1 MPTKLNLNLKPLE
14 LLNLSACHSVSD
26 IVDAMS
32 RCAFGAR
39 MLGEVAATLASWCAA
54 PAKPLIIY
62 DGSPISP
69 LGKLL
74 THLVRREKL
83 FSDIMTPMR
92 YATLPQN
99 GRNTRFKTALVV
111 GAFSERHAPALFA
124 RDSHTTI
131 YINPYDLC
139 APGQIKDGFFPDAV
153 FADPNFI
160 LPILALTLDERL
172 HGNKHPVADL
182 LTAFDTMPG
191 VALQVRQGAE
201 VLQHMMNKKN
211 IVRFLTLSGAMTIAQ
226 MSLVIC
232 DMIDRGM
239 VHSVTSTGALM
250 AHGLVPGLGLKHYKY
265 NPADNDETLAKLGLN
280 RVTDVLEPETNF
292 DHIDEIMSAVLA
304 TFSGRDTISPSI
316 LHAALGKYLQTHYP
330 DHRAILL
337 SAYQKN
343 VPVFVPAFT
352 DSELG
357 NDVYCTNKLRE
368 LTGKKRIVMDME
380 KDTSKLLDLMTSQT
394 HAGIWTFGGG
404 VPRNWTQNVS
414 PLIEI
419 YNNRIGAGG
428 KGGKP
433 LGKKLPMRK
442 YGFGVRCC
450 PDRPHFGHL
459 SGCTYQEGMSWRKFH
474 FNMQQSQI
482 LADATQVEPFLVKYI
497 MDLQDAGKLK

>member
-1 MPTKLNLNLKPLE
+1 MAHKLNLKPLE
-14 LLNLSACHSVSD
+14 LLDLGKCQTVSD
-26 IVDAMS
+26 IVDGMS

-39 MLGEVAATLASWCAA
+39 MLGEVAATLATWCAQ
-54 PAKPLIIY
+54 PAKPLLIY
-62 DGSPISP
+62 DGIPASP

-74 THLVRREKL
+74 SKHLVQKAKL
-83 FSDIMTPMR
+83 FSGIITPQE
-92 YATLPQN
+92 YANTASAQS
-99 GRNTRFKTALVV
+99 GRSKNAVV
-111 GAFSERHAPALFA
+111 IGTYSERHAPALHA
-124 RDSHTTI
+124 RTPGTTL
-131 YINPYDLC
+131 YINQYDMC
-139 APGQIKDGFFPDAV
+139 APGQVRDGFFPNAV

-160 LPILALTLDERL
+160 IPILALVLDERL
-172 HGNKHPVADL
+172 HGKPHSVTELMESLA
-182 LTAFDTMPG
+182 TMPG
-191 VALQVRQGAE
+191 VGMQVKQGAE
-201 VLQHMMNKKN
+201 VLRLMMRKKG

-265 NPADNDETLAKLGLN
+265 NPNDNDEKLAKLGLN

-292 DHIDEIMSAVLA
+292 DHIDEIMSAVLN
-304 TFSGRDTISPSI
+304 TFSGRETISPSV
-316 LHAALGKYLQTHYP
+316 LHEALGKYLHDNYP
-330 DHRAILL
+330 QQRAVLL
-337 SAYQKN
+337 SAYRKK

-380 KDTSKLLDLMTSQT
+380 KDTAKLLQLMTSAT
-394 HAGIWTFGGG
+394 SAGIWTYGGG

-419 YNNRIGAGG
+419 YNNRMKAHGT
-428 KGGKP
+428 
-433 LGKKLPMRK
+433 KLPMRK
-442 YGFGVRCC
+442 YGFGTRCC

-459 SGCTYQEGMSWRKFH
+459 SGCTYEEGMSWRKFH
-474 FNMQQSQI
+474 FNMKQSQI
-482 LADATQVEPFLVKYI
+482 QADATQVEPFLVKYI
-497 MDLQDAGKLK
+497 MDLQDAGELR